1 MANREELAVIRGA
14 RAGDPACQLNLGKL
28 YLAGSTGLPCSPP
41 TALHWLARAAAAGI
55 DEAWLLIGRH
65 IPWQYATHQ
74 RAALLDWYARASDAG
89 IVPAALTLGR
99 LLLQEPPVMQ
109 GSLCQRTCR
118 ALDAAVH
125 AGSGEAAQLLAQ
137 LRPAACDAGQ
147 APQAI
152 AQATPQALPQPS
164 HQPGSRP
171 IALSGRASTEVPGAG
186 VLIPL
191 GEALPMARA
200 LLAGAPADP
209 AAWPGSTADAG
220 LLSRCAA
227 VLADGEGS
235 DGDEVQR
242 MRELAAAAGDRYAQ
256 LALGLQLARIDAE
269 GVRLVHGCP
278 ASFKRAV
285 RWLTLAGEQGVAEA
299 WFALS
304 RIYVKPEFSQRCVGE
319 AQACLERA
327 AALGHA
333 AAQLE
338 CGLQAWRMR
347 RSSERNDVKAL
358 YWLQKAAA
366 QGCAQAAG
374 MLARIAPVPDDTG
387 WAVPLLR
394 LLTRDL
400 CNNQPLLA
408 ARLELAALFGLTR
421 AEALLLDVGT
431 ADQGHCL
438 VVDIRVSYGRGRRR
452 LVLVETARQ
461 RQALDRIARA
471 FDHVGGSLEGNYRQ
485 RLYRFK
491 TWLQG
496 VQGGR
501 ARLAA

>member
-28 YLAGSTGLPCSPP
+28 YLAGGASLPCSPP

-65 IPWQYATHQ
+65 IPWHYASHQ
-74 RAALLDWYARASDAG
+74 RATLLGWYARASDAG
-89 IVPAALTLGR
+89 IVQATLTLGR
-99 LLLQEPPVMQ
+99 LLLQEPAVTQ
-109 GSLCQRTCR
+109 ADLRQHARH
-118 ALDAAVH
+118 ALDAAAR
-125 AGSGEAAQLLAQ
+125 AGCVEAAALLAQ
-137 LRPAACDAGQ
+137 LRPVAPGPER
-147 APQAI
+147 APQPAAPKAAPAAHGGSQLASAGSAI
-152 AQATPQALPQPS
+152 VLADALP
-164 HQPGSRP
+164 
-171 IALSGRASTEVPGAG
+171 L
-186 VLIPL
+186 
-191 GEALPMARA
+191 ARA
-200 LLAGAPADP
+200 LLERAPADP
-209 AAWPGSTADAG
+209 AAWPGSAADAH
-220 LLSRCAA
+220 LLARCAEA
-227 VLADGEGS
+227 LAASGSGE
-235 DGDEVQR
+235 DAAQR
-242 MRELAAAAGDRYAQ
+242 MRELAAAAGDRQAQ

-269 GVRLVHGCP
+269 GIRLPHGSP

-285 RWLTLAGEQGVAEA
+285 RWLTLAGEQGVADA

-304 RIYVKPEFSQRCVGE
+304 RIYVKPEFSQRCIGE

-338 CGLQAWRMR
+338 CGLQAWRLR
-347 RSSERNDVKAL
+347 RSSESNDVKAV

-366 QGCAQAAG
+366 QHCAQAAEV
-374 MLARIAPVPDDTG
+374 LSRIVAAPDETG
-387 WAVPLLR
+387 WARLSLS
-394 LLTRDL
+394 LLTREMASS
-400 CNNQPLLA
+400 QPLLA
-408 ARLELAALFGLTR
+408 ARIELAALFGLTR
-421 AEALLLDVGT
+421 AEALLLDVEA

-438 VVDIRVSYGRGRRR
+438 VIDIRASYGRGRRR

-471 FDHVGGSLEGNYRQ
+471 FEPAHGNLEGNYRQ

-491 TWLQG
+491 AWLQS
-496 VQGGR
+496 VEGGP